1 MKDVLKTFWEYVIPR
16 KDEIIALI
24 NVVCNLNVVAR
35 TTDMTQLCIGCKL
48 KEYFDLYV
56 CVLSETEKSQRVADL
71 CKALT
76 QYVKRLRV
84 FHLLVLKVS
93 L

>member
-56 CVLSETEKSQRVADL
+56 CVVRQRSRN
-71 CKALT
+71 ALPIC
-76 QYVKRLRV
+76 VRR
-84 FHLLVLKVS
+84 S
-93 L
+93 LNM